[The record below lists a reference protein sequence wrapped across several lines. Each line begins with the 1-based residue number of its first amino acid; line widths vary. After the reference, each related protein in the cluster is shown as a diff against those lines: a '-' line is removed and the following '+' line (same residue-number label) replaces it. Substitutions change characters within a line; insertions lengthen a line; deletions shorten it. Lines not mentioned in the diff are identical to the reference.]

1 MRLLLTLIGGVVALA
16 AIKSVSQFHTSPL
29 ARRTSTAARRLV
41 PLPRHH
47 NRLAT
52 YYRVHLN

>member
-16 AIKSVSQFHTSPL
+16 ALKSVSQLHTSPF
-29 ARRTSTAARRLV
+29 ARRTSTAPRALS
-41 PLPRHH
+41 LPRHY
-47 NRLAT
+47 NRLAI